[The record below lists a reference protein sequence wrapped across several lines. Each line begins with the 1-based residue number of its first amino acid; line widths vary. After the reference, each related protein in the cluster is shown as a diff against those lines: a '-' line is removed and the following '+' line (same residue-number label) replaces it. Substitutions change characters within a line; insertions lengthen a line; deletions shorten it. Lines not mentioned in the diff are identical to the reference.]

1 MNTEFI
7 YALEALEKERGIRKE
22 ILLETIETALISA
35 YKKNYGVNNMI
46 RVEIDSDTGSIKV
59 FASKKVVE
67 TVEDENVEIS
77 LEDARKINIAY
88 EPEDILEVEVTPKSF
103 GRIAAQTAKQVIVQ
117 RLREAERGV
126 IFEEFSERANEVVTA
141 IVHRVDKNNV
151 YVELGKAEAVLPVQ
165 EMMPTDKFNINDR
178 IKVYICDVKKTA
190 KGPQIQVSRT
200 HPGLIKRLFEIEVPE
215 IMQNTVQI
223 KSIAREAGYRS
234 KVAVYS
240 ADTHVDPVGAC
251 VGPKGNRI
259 ERIVSE
265 LGNEKIDIIP
275 WSPNPVEYIANA
287 LRPAKVIMVQ
297 VNETEKAAKVIVPDN
312 QLSLAIGKEGQN
324 ARLAAKLTGWK
335 IDIKSQKKMEEMF
348 EQEFN
353 QSYNS
358 NEEEEDF
365 MTLDEDFELPEN
377 AEVQYEDDEE
387 APYGDQE

>member
-1 MNTEFI
+1 
-7 YALEALEKERGIRKE
+7 
-22 ILLETIETALISA
+22 
-35 YKKNYGVNNMI
+35 
-46 RVEIDSDTGSIKV
+46 
-59 FASKKVVE
+59 
-67 TVEDENVEIS
+67 
-77 LEDARKINIAY
+77 
-88 EPEDILEVEVTPKSF
+88 
-103 GRIAAQTAKQVIVQ
+103 
-117 RLREAERGV
+117 
-126 IFEEFSERANEVVTA
+126 
-141 IVHRVDKNNV
+141 
-151 YVELGKAEAVLPVQ
+151 
-165 EMMPTDKFNINDR
+165 
-178 IKVYICDVKKTA
+178 
-190 KGPQIQVSRT
+190 
-200 HPGLIKRLFEIEVPE
+200 LIKRLFEIEVPE

-240 ADTHVDPVGAC
+240 ADSHVDPVGAC

-275 WSPNPVEYIANA
+275 WSANSVEYIANA

-353 QSYNS
+353 QPY
-358 NEEEEDF
+358 NEEEDYL
-365 MTLDEDFELPEN
+365 TQDEE
-377 AEVQYEDDEE
+377 YEDAEYADQPYEDEE
-387 APYGDQE
+387 PPEGEEE

>member
-1 MNTEFI
+1 MNTDFI
-7 YALEALEKERGIRKE
+7 YALEALEKERGIKKE
-22 ILLETIETALISA
+22 ILLDTIETALISA
-35 YKKNYGVNNMI
+35 YKKNYGANNMI
-46 RVEIDSDTGSIKV
+46 RVEIDSETGSIRV

-67 TVEDENVEIS
+67 NVEDENMEIS
-77 LEDARKINIAY
+77 LEEARKVNVAY

-151 YVELGKAEAVLPVQ
+151 YVELGKAEAMLPAN
-165 EMMPTDKFNINDR
+165 EMLPTDRFNINDR
-178 IKVYICDVKKTA
+178 VKVYICDVKKSA
-190 KGPQIQVSRT
+190 KGPQILVSRT

-223 KSIAREAGYRS
+223 KSIAREAGYRT

-240 ADTHVDPVGAC
+240 ADPHVDPVGAC

-259 ERIVSE
+259 ERIVYE

-275 WSPNPVEYIANA
+275 WSPDPVEYIANA

-335 IDIKSQKKMEEMF
+335 IDIKSQKKVEEMF
-348 EQEFN
+348 DMDFGRNTEPP
-353 QSYNS
+353 
-358 NEEEEDF
+358 EEAFDQ
-365 MTLDEDFELPEN
+365 DAELPETDFEN
-377 AEVQYEDDEE
+377 SDE
-387 APYGDQE
+387 

>member
-22 ILLETIETALISA
+22 ILLDTIETALISA

-46 RVEIDSDTGSIKV
+46 RVDIDSDTGSIKV

-67 TVEDENVEIS
+67 NVEDENVEIS

-165 EMMPTDKFNINDR
+165 EMLPTDKFNINDR
-178 IKVYICDVKKTA
+178 VKVYICDVKKTA

-240 ADTHVDPVGAC
+240 ADNHVDPVGAC

-353 QSYNS
+353 QSYN
-358 NEEEEDF
+358 NNEEDF
-365 MTLDEDFELPEN
+365 MALDEDFDISEETGAIP
-377 AEVQYEDDEE
+377 QYEDNEE
-387 APYGDQE
+387 EPYGDKE

>member
-1 MNTEFI
+1 MNTELI
-7 YALEALEKERGIRKE
+7 YALEALEKERGIKKE
-22 ILLETIETALISA
+22 VLLETIETALISA

-46 RVEIDSDTGSIKV
+46 RVEIDGETGNIRV

-67 TVEDENVEIS
+67 TVEDDNLEIS
-77 LEDARKINIAY
+77 LEDARKVNVAY
-88 EPEDILEVEVTPKSF
+88 EPGDILDVEVTPKSF

-151 YVELGKAEAVLPVQ
+151 YVELGKAEAVLPAQ
-165 EMMPTDKFNINDR
+165 EMLPSDHFNINDR
-178 IKVYICDVKKTA
+178 VKVYICDVKKSA
-190 KGPQIQVSRT
+190 KGPQILVSRT

-215 IMQNTVQI
+215 IMQNTVQL
-223 KSIAREAGYRS
+223 KSIAREAGYRT

-240 ADTHVDPVGAC
+240 ADPHVDPVGAC

-259 ERIVSE
+259 ERIVYE

-275 WSPNPVEYIANA
+275 WSPDPVEYIANA

-335 IDIKSQKKMEEMF
+335 IDIKSQKKVEELFDM
-348 EQEFN
+348 
-353 QSYNS
+353 
-358 NEEEEDF
+358 DF
-365 MTLDEDFELPEN
+365 SLPEEN
-377 AEVQYEDDEE
+377 FEDEYAEQPENELEDERE
-387 APYGDQE
+387 T

>member
-7 YALEALEKERGIRKE
+7 YALEALEKERGIKKE
-22 ILLETIETALISA
+22 VLLETIETALISA
-35 YKKNYGVNNMI
+35 YKKNYGTNNMI
-46 RVEIDSDTGSIKV
+46 RVDIDGDTGNIRV

-67 TVEDENVEIS
+67 TVEDENVEIT
-77 LEDARKINIAY
+77 LEEARKINIAY
-88 EPEDILEVEVTPKSF
+88 EPEDMLEIEVTPKSF

-126 IFEEFSERANEVVTA
+126 IYEEFSERANEVVTA
-141 IVHRVDKNNV
+141 VVHRVDKNNV

-165 EMMPTDKFNINDR
+165 EMLPSDRFNINDR
-178 IKVYICDVKKTA
+178 VKVYICDVKKTS
-190 KGPQIQVSRT
+190 KGPQILVSRT
-200 HPGLIKRLFEIEVPE
+200 HPGLVKRLFEIEVPE
-215 IMQNTVQI
+215 ILQNVVQL
-223 KSIAREAGYRS
+223 KSIAREAGYRT

-240 ADTHVDPVGAC
+240 ADPHVDPVGAC

-259 ERIVSE
+259 ERIVYE

-275 WSPNPVEYIANA
+275 WSPDPVEYIANA

-335 IDIKSQKKMEEMF
+335 IDIKSQKKVEEMF
-348 EQEFN
+348 EQDFAMLL
-353 QSYNS
+353 
-358 NEEEEDF
+358 EEQPVVEN
-365 MTLDEDFELPEN
+365 TDFEE
-377 AEVQYEDDEE
+377 Y
-387 APYGDQE
+387 

>member
-1 MNTEFI
+1 MNTDFI
-7 YALEALEKERGIRKE
+7 LALEALEKERGIRKE

-67 TVEDENVEIS
+67 TVEDENTEMS
-77 LEDARKINIAY
+77 LEEARKVNIAY
-88 EPEDILEVEVTPKSF
+88 EPEDILEIEVTPKSF

-151 YVELGKAEAVLPVQ
+151 FVELGKAEAVMPIQ
-165 EMMPTDKFNINDR
+165 EMLPTDKFNINDR
-178 IKVYICDVKKTA
+178 VKVYICDVKKTA

-240 ADTHVDPVGAC
+240 ADSHVDPVGAC

-275 WSPNPVEYIANA
+275 WSANSVEYIANA

-353 QSYNS
+353 QPY
-358 NEEEEDF
+358 NEEEDYL
-365 MTLDEDFELPEN
+365 TQDEE
-377 AEVQYEDDEE
+377 YEDAEYADQPYEDEE
-387 APYGDQE
+387 PPEGEEE